1 MLSSIA
7 GGNVPGLLAARMSN
21 AAVQQNIDVAVIKK
35 GQDIE
40 KMQGEAALKLIDSAA
55 NVAGSGKIDVYA

>member
-40 KMQGEAALKLIDSAA
+40 KMQGEAA
-55 NVAGSGKIDVYA
+55 